1 MSDPDIT
8 MKERLDI
15 YINAYTKITKM
26 AGLVQFWTRLASLGV
41 ITVMIRDMFIGKS
54 IIAAVRTATAPN
66 YSDDIRFQPTKE
78 WIDTFTAMQTRNAM
92 QAAGLIFIANKA
104 KSKKDLF
111 QAYATGFKTA
121 KEYEDKLSVLKVTLY
136 DAKSKFTRMLNQQK
150 SMSKKEIELVEN
162 LLIAIDRDIENTD
175 KELKSIKVMK
185 ATGESGSF
193 LKKLFNKDKKE
204 SIRISNLIT
213 EDDRVDVSKL
223 TDKEALVLLNTVLL
237 KYKDSIETTTKKFS
251 YTQILTPFIFGI
263 TSLVPTIGISYII
276 NATVR
281 PKEDIRLNVY
291 LRKLKK
297 ATLTDPKLSK
307 EVSLVTKDIITKL
320 NYQSKDATSIE
331 QKEINAIVKYLT
343 EILEVIKL

>member
-1 MSDPDIT
+1 

-15 YINAYTKITKM
+15 YIKAYTKITKM
-26 AGLVQFWTRLASLGV
+26 AGLVQFWTRLASTGV
-41 ITVMIRDMFIGKS
+41 IAVMIKDIFIGKA
-54 IIAAVRTATAPN
+54 IINGVKIATN
-66 YSDDIRFQPTKE
+66 FSDDIRFQPTKE
-78 WIDTFTAMQTRNAM
+78 WIDAFTAMQTRNAL

-121 KEYEDKLSVLKVTLY
+121 KEYEDKLSVLKITLY
-136 DAKSKFTRMLNQQK
+136 DAKSKFTRMLAQQK
-150 SMSKKEIELVEN
+150 SMSKKEIELVET

-175 KELKSIKVMK
+175 NELKSIKAMK
-185 ATGESGSF
+185 ASGESGSF
-193 LKKLFNKDKKE
+193 LKRLFNKDKKE

-213 EDDRVDVSKL
+213 EDDIVDVSKL

-237 KYKDSIETTTKKFS
+237 KYKDSVETTTQRFS

-263 TSLVPTIGISYII
+263 TSSILPTIGISYII

-281 PKEDIRLNVY
+281 PKEDIRLNMY

-297 ATLTDPKLSK
+297 ASLSNPKLSK
-307 EVSLVTKDIITKL
+307 EVSLVTKSIITKL
-320 NYQSKDATSIE
+320 KSQSKDATSTE

>member
-1 MSDPDIT
+1 

-15 YINAYTKITKM
+15 YIKAYTKITKM
-26 AGLVQFWTRLASLGV
+26 AGLVQFWTRLASTGV
-41 ITVMIRDMFIGKS
+41 IAVMIKDIFIGKA
-54 IIAAVRTATAPN
+54 IINGVKIATN
-66 YSDDIRFQPTKE
+66 FSDDIRFQPTKE
-78 WIDTFTAMQTRNAM
+78 WIDAFTAMQTRNAL

-121 KEYEDKLSVLKVTLY
+121 KEYEDKLSVLKITLY
-136 DAKSKFTRMLNQQK
+136 DAKSKFTRMLAQQK
-150 SMSKKEIELVEN
+150 SMSKKEIELVET

-175 KELKSIKVMK
+175 NELKSIKAMK
-185 ATGESGSF
+185 ASGESGSF
-193 LKKLFNKDKKE
+193 LKRLFNKDKKE

-237 KYKDSIETTTKKFS
+237 KYKDSVETTTKKFS

-263 TSLVPTIGISYII
+263 TSSILPTIGISYII

-281 PKEDIRLNVY
+281 PKTDVRLNMY

-297 ATLTDPKLSK
+297 ASLADPKLSK
-307 EVSLVTKDIITKL
+307 EVSLVTKSIITKL
-320 NYQSKDATSIE
+320 KSQSKDATSTE
-331 QKEINAIVKYLT
+331 QKELDAIIKYLT

>member
-1 MSDPDIT
+1 

-15 YINAYTKITKM
+15 YINSYTKITKM
-26 AGLVQFWTRLASLGV
+26 AGLVQFWTRLASTGV
-41 ITVMIRDMFIGKS
+41 IAVMIKDIFIGKA
-54 IIAAVRTATAPN
+54 IINGVKIATN
-66 YSDDIRFQPTKE
+66 FSDDIRFQPTKE
-78 WIDTFTAMQTRNAM
+78 WIDAFTAMQTRNAL

-121 KEYEDKLSVLKVTLY
+121 KEYEDKLSVLKITLY
-136 DAKSKFTRMLNQQK
+136 DAKSKFTRMLAQQK
-150 SMSKKEIELVEN
+150 SMSKKEIELVET

-175 KELKSIKVMK
+175 NELKSIKAMK
-185 ATGESGSF
+185 ASGESGSF
-193 LKKLFNKDKKE
+193 LKRLFNKDKKE

-237 KYKDSIETTTKKFS
+237 KYKDSVETTTKKFS

-263 TSLVPTIGISYII
+263 TSSILPTIGISYII

-281 PKEDIRLNVY
+281 PKTDVRLNMY

-297 ATLTDPKLSK
+297 ASLADPKLSK
-307 EVSLVTKDIITKL
+307 EVSLVTKSIITKL
-320 NYQSKDATSIE
+320 KSQRKDATSTE

>member
-1 MSDPDIT
+1 

-15 YINAYTKITKM
+15 YIKAYTKITKM
-26 AGLVQFWTRLASLGV
+26 AGLVQFWTRLASTGV
-41 ITVMIRDMFIGKS
+41 IAVMIKDIFIGKA
-54 IIAAVRTATAPN
+54 IINGVKIATN
-66 YSDDIRFQPTKE
+66 FSDDIRFQPTKE
-78 WIDTFTAMQTRNAM
+78 WIDAFTAMQTRNAL

-121 KEYEDKLSVLKVTLY
+121 KEYEDKLSVLKITLY
-136 DAKSKFTRMLNQQK
+136 DAKSKFTRMLAQQK
-150 SMSKKEIELVEN
+150 SMSKKEIELVET

-175 KELKSIKVMK
+175 NELKSIKAMK
-185 ATGESGSF
+185 ASGESGSF
-193 LKKLFNKDKKE
+193 LKRLFNKDKKE

-237 KYKDSIETTTKKFS
+237 KYKDSVETTTKKFS

-263 TSLVPTIGISYII
+263 TSSILPTIGISYII

-281 PKEDIRLNVY
+281 PKEDIRLNMY

-297 ATLTDPKLSK
+297 ASLADPKLSK
-307 EVSLVTKDIITKL
+307 EVSLVTKSIITKL
-320 NYQSKDATSIE
+320 KSQRKDATSTE

>member
-1 MSDPDIT
+1 

-15 YINAYTKITKM
+15 YINSYTKITKM
-26 AGLVQFWTRLASLGV
+26 AGLVQFWTRLASTGV
-41 ITVMIRDMFIGKS
+41 IAVMIKDIFIGKA
-54 IIAAVRTATAPN
+54 IINGVKIATN
-66 YSDDIRFQPTKE
+66 FSDDIRFQPTKE
-78 WIDTFTAMQTRNAM
+78 WIDAFTAMQTRNAL

-121 KEYEDKLSVLKVTLY
+121 KEYEDKLSVLKITLY
-136 DAKSKFTRMLNQQK
+136 DAKSKFTRMLAQQK
-150 SMSKKEIELVEN
+150 SMSKKEIELVET

-175 KELKSIKVMK
+175 NELKSIKAMK
-185 ATGESGSF
+185 ASGESGSF
-193 LKKLFNKDKKE
+193 LKRLFNKDKKE

-237 KYKDSIETTTKKFS
+237 KYKDSVETTTKKFS

-263 TSLVPTIGISYII
+263 TSILPTIGIGYII

-281 PKEDIRLNVY
+281 PKTDVRLNMY

-297 ATLTDPKLSK
+297 ASLSNPELSK
-307 EVSLVTKDIITKL
+307 EVSLVTKSIITKL
-320 NYQSKDATSIE
+320 KSQSKDATSTE

>member
-1 MSDPDIT
+1 

-15 YINAYTKITKM
+15 YINSYTKITKM
-26 AGLVQFWTRLASLGV
+26 AGLVQFWTRLASTGV
-41 ITVMIRDMFIGKS
+41 IAVMIKDIFIGKA
-54 IIAAVRTATAPN
+54 IINGVKIATN
-66 YSDDIRFQPTKE
+66 FSDDIRFQPTKE
-78 WIDTFTAMQTRNAM
+78 WIDAFTAMQTRNAL

-121 KEYEDKLSVLKVTLY
+121 KEYEDKLSVLKITLY
-136 DAKSKFTRMLNQQK
+136 DAKSKFTRMLAQQK
-150 SMSKKEIELVEN
+150 SMSKKEIELVET

-175 KELKSIKVMK
+175 NELKSIKAMK
-185 ATGESGSF
+185 ASGESGSF
-193 LKKLFNKDKKE
+193 LKRLFNKDKKE

-237 KYKDSIETTTKKFS
+237 KYKDSVETTTKKFS

-263 TSLVPTIGISYII
+263 TSIYPTIGISYII

-281 PKEDIRLNVY
+281 PKTDVRLNMY

-297 ATLTDPKLSK
+297 ASLADPKLSK
-307 EVSLVTKDIITKL
+307 EVSLVTKSIITKL
-320 NYQSKDATSIE
+320 KSQRKDATSTE